1 LDLSELKGIISMMQ
15 KSDLTELEIEVKDLK
30 LRLARPGGDNPSV
43 GMREVIVQAQQ
54 PNTSHSPANPTTP
67 PPADKKSDDNLSTFT
82 SPMVGTFYRK
92 PSPDDPE
99 FIKVGETV
107 KKGDVLCIIEAMKVM
122 NEIQAEESGEVVE
135 ILVEDSNSVEFG
147 QALFKIR
154 PL

>member
-30 LRLARPGGDNPSV
+30 LRLARPGGDSPAV
-43 GMREVIVQAQQ
+43 GMREVIVQSQQ
-54 PNTSHSPANPTTP
+54 PSTANVPANPSSTS
-67 PPADKKSDDNLSTFT
+67 ASDSKSDDTLSTFT

-99 FIKVGETV
+99 FVKVGDTV

-122 NEIQAEESGEVVE
+122 NEIQAEESGEIVE
-135 ILVEDSNSVEFG
+135 ILLEDSNSVEFG

-154 PL
+154 PI

>member
-30 LRLARPGGDNPSV
+30 LRLARPGGDAPAV
-43 GMREVIVQAQQ
+43 GMREVIVQSQQ
-54 PNTSHSPANPTTP
+54 PNTSTVPANPSSISVS
-67 PPADKKSDDNLSTFT
+67 DSKSDDTLSTFT

-99 FIKVGETV
+99 FVKVGDTV

-122 NEIQAEESGEVVE
+122 NEIQAEESGEIIE
-135 ILVEDSNSVEFG
+135 ILLEDSNSVEFG

>member
-1 LDLSELKGIISMMQ
+1 MDLSELKGIISMMQ

-30 LRLARPGGDNPSV
+30 LRLARPGGVAPAV

-54 PNTSHSPANPTTP
+54 PSTSTAPANPASTAASDSKP
-67 PPADKKSDDNLSTFT
+67 DDNLSTFS

-99 FIKVGETV
+99 FVKIGDTV

-122 NEIQAEESGEVVE
+122 NEIQAEDSGEIVE
-135 ILVEDSNSVEFG
+135 ILLEDSNSVEFG

-154 PL
+154 SL